1 MYALS
6 AKHGQAFSWLVLSH
20 RYMRFIFA
28 ASIYPPKR
36 YIFADEIIV
45 SPFLSFTTMRWFILC
60 LRKYVDFKGRARR
73 KEFWFFTLF
82 YLIALIIPL
91 AVAIP
96 LTVIFRHTIDTN
108 LAVRIFTVVEVLVY
122 LSLLLPA
129 YAVTVRRLHDTNR
142 SGLWVPA
149 SIAPR
154 VLAEGLTAIFGQRW
168 LLQIIDGEFPTLL
181 MINMFLGLTNLCVSI
196 LILIMM
202 CEKGTKGENRFGPD
216 PLSDGS
222 EMLMEAESGK

>member
-1 MYALS
+1 
-6 AKHGQAFSWLVLSH
+6 
-20 RYMRFIFA
+20 
-28 ASIYPPKR
+28 
-36 YIFADEIIV
+36 
-45 SPFLSFTTMRWFILC
+45 MRWFILC

-96 LTVIFRHTIDTN
+96 LAVIFRHTIDTN

-142 SGLWVPA
+142 SGLWVLA